1 MAQERVLPKQSKTTS
16 MKVLIHHIYE
26 FRKGLRSLVMHTLPV
41 GKMAE
46 ATARL
51 RRFGIDYHIHAA
63 GTKTINVFFGAPE
76 CVTVV
81 RLICGEK
88 KLRELTPEEDFV
100 LGSMLGYDIRKQCE
114 RYLKKNA
121 MDATSKPLMQ
131 KCA

>member
-1 MAQERVLPKQSKTTS
+1 

-26 FRKGLRSLVMHTLPV
+26 FRKGLRSLVMHTLPIE
-41 GKMAE
+41 KMAE
-46 ATARL
+46 VTARL

-63 GTKTINVFFGAPE
+63 GTKTINVFFGALE
-76 CVTVV
+76 CVAVV

-100 LGSMLGYDIRKQCE
+100 LGSMLGYDIRRQCE
-114 RYLKKNA
+114 RYLKKSA
-121 MDATSKPLMQ
+121 VGTVTGSFMH